1 MTSSC
6 LRQARATALA
16 CALPHFPKRPVQK
29 KLAHGKSF
37 HSTILQMRLT
47 IPSQF
52 KPTTSELCFR
62 SISAH
67 QRQFVGSQNE
77 CMSVFH
83 YSPQNFAFVLRCL
96 CNDVISSLL
105 FLTTD
110 EDGGVDGWSPAR
122 PHSPSFILVM
132 LSFRCRPGMWIER
145 KLWMNQQPF
154 LISSLLSVCPPPPPS
169 FHHLSERESESGAVA
184 VQIMCCNPQ
193 AGWVWMT
200 EFPYT
205 PPPPFSSST
214 SNGRLDVS
222 SLQHM

>member
-110 EDGGVDGWSPAR
+110 EDGGVDGWSLAR

-132 LSFRCRPGMWIER
+132 LSFHCRPGMWIER

-154 LISSLLSVCPPPPPS
+154 LISSLLSVCPPPLPS
-169 FHHLSERESESGAVA
+169 IISVRERARAGLLPCRLCAVILR
-184 VQIMCCNPQ
+184 QGECEWQ
-193 AGWVWMT
+193 SSL
-200 EFPYT
+200 T